1 MTARRAAGR
10 YNDAA
15 MAPVATPLPPVLT
28 PPVPAV
34 PPVRYPTAA
43 DWWDAL
49 GNVPLH
55 RIVCDPMPGS
65 ATEADVLRHVDGDDK
80 KLVELIDGTLVEKP
94 MGFEES
100 EIAIQIAFLLK
111 GHVQP
116 RRLGRIAGADG
127 TVRLRPRRVRIPDV
141 GFYAYASLPGGV
153 MPSGPIPDV
162 APDLAVEVISISN
175 TRREMAIKRADYF
188 AAGTRLV
195 WEVDPP
201 ARAVD
206 VYTTADGP
214 PVRLTDAETILGG
227 PVLPDFASPVAEL
240 FDVG

>member
-80 KLVELIDGTLVEKP
+80 KLVELVHGTLVEKP
-94 MGFEES
+94 MGAEEGA
-100 EIAIQIAFLLK
+100 IAAQVIYLIKSF
-111 GHVQP
+111 VMP
-116 RRLGRIAGADG
+116 RRLGLVLAPDATLRVHLRQ
-127 TVRLRPRRVRIPDV
+127 VRLPDV
-141 GFYAYASLPGGV
+141 SFTTAARLEGLPR
-153 MPSGPIPDV
+153 PLPPIPDL
-162 APDLAVEVISISN
+162 APDLAVEVLSASN
-175 TRREMAIKRADYF
+175 TRREMEQKRRDYF
-188 AAGTRLV
+188 AGGTLLV
-195 WEVDPP
+195 WEIDPP

-206 VYTTADGP
+206 VYVTVDR
-214 PVRLTDAETILGG
+214 PVRYHNGETLTGD
-227 PVLPDFASPVAEL
+227 PVLPGFTLAVADV
-240 FDVG
+240 FDVI